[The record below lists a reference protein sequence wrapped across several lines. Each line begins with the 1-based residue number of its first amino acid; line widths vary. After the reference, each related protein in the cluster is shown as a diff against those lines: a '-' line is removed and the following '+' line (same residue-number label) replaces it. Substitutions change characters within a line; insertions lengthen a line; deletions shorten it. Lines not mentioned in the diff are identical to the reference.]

1 MKLSVIVPVY
11 NVEEYLEK
19 CLNSILSQ
27 SFTDYELIL
36 VNDGSTDASKKI
48 CLNFAN
54 LDSRIVYLEKENG
67 GLSSARNMGLTYAKG
82 EYISFID
89 SDDWIEPE
97 MFLGMISDLTL
108 NDADIVICG
117 HYVRSMEGLII
128 EKENK
133 FFETKIYNGIKAAE
147 LVVMDNE
154 IQSFAW
160 NKIYKKKLFNGIK
173 FPVGRLYEDIA
184 VAHEILFNAR
194 KVILSEKFYYNYLR
208 REGSICLDPN
218 KANKR
223 IKDLYWVFKERYLFV
238 KKKKEL
244 NEIFHNYEKIFF
256 LRALN
261 FLHFLIKNE
270 NTNSDEYRTEMD
282 FLKTMDILKNPIIN
296 WKVKFEYLLFS
307 NFRNLYILLIKL
319 FYYLKK

>member
-133 FFETKIYNGIKAAE
+133 FFETKIYNGLKAAE

-160 NKIYKKKLFNGIK
+160 NKIYKKKLFNEIK